1 MFKIELSNNIIHK
14 YIYINPENDELRFQ
28 KINDINYEI
37 VNNLLEKFYGK
48 MKVSNNKGKIAI
60 TLCVN
65 QRLLTE
71 YEVVSNREENKD
83 IKIKYSDFN
92 GKRILIVDDNK
103 LNIREM
109 KSLLKPYNVGVVVV
123 NSPYEMS
130 KLLNSNV
137 TFDLIFIDDM
147 ISSFG
152 INDFTNEIKEIGN
165 NILNYIKKDA
175 KYPITTIIM
184 VTANKGKEEEKYLKY
199 GFSDYIIKPI
209 SKGMLDKILRK
220 YFNK

>member
-1 MFKIELSNNIIHK
+1 
-14 YIYINPENDELRFQ
+14 
-28 KINDINYEI
+28 
-37 VNNLLEKFYGK
+37 
-48 MKVSNNKGKIAI
+48 
-60 TLCVN
+60 
-65 QRLLTE
+65 
-71 YEVVSNREENKD
+71 
-83 IKIKYSDFN
+83 
-92 GKRILIVDDNK
+92 
-103 LNIREM
+103 M

-137 TFDLIFIDDM
+137 TFDLIFMDDM